1 MDFSG
6 IREYLI
12 EQEAKCINES
22 GYEMSMDD
30 IAGHI
35 QSPEF
40 VKKFG
45 IITLEQLFHELLVSG
60 ERKKSEKGKII

>member
-40 VKKFG
+40 VQKFG

-60 ERKKSEKGKII
+60 RKEEK

>member
-22 GYEMSMDD
+22 G
-30 IAGHI
+30 G
-35 QSPEF
+35 
-40 VKKFG
+40 
-45 IITLEQLFHELLVSG
+45 
-60 ERKKSEKGKII
+60 RKKNEKGKII